1 MQSGVAELLRDVDL
15 EVAERSSNF
24 GSGSIASVPFF
35 LMQDPSCQPASP
47 KEDGD

>member
-24 GSGSIASVPFF
+24 GSGSIASGPF